1 MGRSFSPIRG
11 LKSNWSI
18 IVPPVTRHPFPPP
31 KNRNSHIEE
40 NRYFLKRTKLLFR
53 YFSFISCSL
62 SKSSQ
67 CSVQDLTQQEHLHIF
82 AQIFATFLTR
92 SFFAG
97 MFDGQ
102 YNIIYNTYCVTQ
114 LKLDTVEKL
123 SSTIFCCL
131 SVRHRCHPT
140 KSPLFPIYTGIRAL
154 C

>member
-1 MGRSFSPIRG
+1 MVDHWGGVFRQSEDSSQTGVSSSR
-11 LKSNWSI
+11 LSRNTHSLL
-18 IVPPVTRHPFPPP
+18 P
-31 KNRNSHIEE
+31 KTEIPTSKKTDI
-40 NRYFLKRTKLLFR
+40 FLKRTQLLFR

-92 SFFAG
+92 SFLAG

-131 SVRHRCHPT
+131 SV
-140 KSPLFPIYTGIRAL
+140 SQ
-154 C
+154 